1 MATFAKIDSNK
12 VTNIV
17 KVRNA
22 DINPN
27 NNQSEEEAGIS
38 YLQGLF
44 PNTTWKQVFYGN
56 IPSVGY
62 IYDPE
67 NGTFTDPEPVVDV
80 DETPEPAADVD
91 ETPEQ

>member
-17 KVRNA
+17 KVRNE
-22 DINPN
+22 DIISSG
-27 NNQSEEEAGIS
+27 NQSEEELGIA
-38 YLQGLF
+38 YLQNLF
-44 PNTTWKQVFYGN
+44 PDTTWKQVFYGS

-67 NGTFTDPEPVVDV
+67 AGTFTDP
-80 DETPEPAADVD
+80 TPEVEIEE
-91 ETPEQ
+91 ETEIPE